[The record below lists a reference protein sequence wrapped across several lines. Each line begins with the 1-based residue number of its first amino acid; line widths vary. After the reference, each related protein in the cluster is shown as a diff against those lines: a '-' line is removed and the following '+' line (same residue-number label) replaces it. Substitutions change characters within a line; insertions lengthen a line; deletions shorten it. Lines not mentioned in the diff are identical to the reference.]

1 MGFQR
6 ASPKK
11 QIKNRIRTLLFLTGC
26 VFVGL
31 FALVQYFPE
40 DSHLAGLK
48 HNERRVLNER
58 RILDATTT
66 KEATDD
72 CPEYPETVAPW
83 VEMSAGMIAPYVI
96 GLLWMFT
103 GMAIICDEYFVPALE
118 VIAEEL
124 QVSEDVAGATL
135 MAAGGSAPELF
146 TSLIGTFKESD
157 VGFGTIVGSAVFNV
171 LFVIGMCAIFS
182 KELLSLTW
190 WPLFRDCSYY
200 IISLVMLS
208 VMFKLNTPDI
218 IVWWEALILF
228 CMYFCYV
235 YMMKYNVEL
244 HDWLMA
250 KLGKGDVKV
259 EIVPVNFT
267 NPSTFRA
274 GVLHLLVGQK
284 SMFET
289 IDYRIITDIRGDL
302 EKTFKTFDKDGN
314 GQIDMVELKE
324 MFERMSCPI
333 DDEDLKQLYA
343 RLDENGDGILEF
355 DEFSKWYT
363 GSEQRIEKQMRDLF
377 DKYDYNNDKTISRD
391 AIVDLITASGLP
403 HDQLEEG
410 EAELIGATGFGKQ
423 TQETMREVMDNFA
436 GGATEDDT
444 PNYFGLWFLASG
456 RTAEIVDDTVVW
468 HDEDTSQ
475 ITLKEDGDDGEGNTE
490 YIVNLEFN
498 SKIHRGILGR
508 RRGILCIQWFDG
520 DIWER
525 RDNDDCITFNAF
537 REWYKKQIF
546 YQEKVE
552 DAAEEAEHAATLEEL
567 LDWPDESDIVGKF
580 WWIFSIPF
588 ALLFYFTVPD
598 TRATY
603 RSTMKWALLSFL
615 MSIAWIGVFSVC
627 LVDWVTLLGDYFN
640 IPIVIMGLTVLAAG
654 TSIPD
659 LLSSVIVAKRGYGDM
674 AVSSSIGSNI
684 FDVLVGLPFP
694 WLLYSAIFQ
703 KDVKVTAGTLGKDIG
718 VLIAMLAAVLLT
730 IMWNN
735 WTMTRELGYT
745 MFVLYII
752 FLAQSLALADWDC
765 M

>member
-11 QIKNRIRTLLFLTGC
+11 QVKNRIRTLLFLTGC
-26 VFVGL
+26 VFVCL
-31 FALVQYFPE
+31 FALFQYFPE
-40 DSHLAGLK
+40 DTHLAGLK
-48 HNERRVLNER
+48 HDERRVLVDR
-58 RILDATTT
+58 RRLDTTT
-66 KEATDD
+66 TGEATEDD
-72 CPEYPETVAPW
+72 CPEYPSTVITW
-83 VEMSAGMIAPYVI
+83 VEMSAAMVAPYII

-118 VIAEEL
+118 VIAEKL

-182 KELLSLTW
+182 KDLLSLTW

-208 VMFKLNTPDI
+208 VMFKINSEDL

-228 CMYFCYV
+228 VMYLGYV

-250 KLGKGDVKV
+250 KVGKSNTKV

-274 GVLHLLVGQK
+274 GILHLLVGQK

-314 GQIDMVELKE
+314 GQIDMGELKE

-333 DDEDLKQLYA
+333 DDEDLKELYA

-377 DKYDYNNDKTISRD
+377 DKYDINNDKTISRD
-391 AIVDLITASGLP
+391 AIGELITASGLP
-403 HDQLEEG
+403 QDKLEEG

-423 TQETMREVMDNFA
+423 IQETMREVNNFA
-436 GGATEDDT
+436 GGANEEDT
-444 PNYFGLWFLASG
+444 PEYFGLWYLASG
-456 RTAEIVDDTVVW
+456 RTAEIIDDTVIW

-475 ITLKEDGDDGEGNTE
+475 ITLKEDGDDGEGNIE

-546 YQEKVE
+546 YQEKVQ
-552 DAAEEAEHAATLEEL
+552 DAEEEAEHAASLEEL
-567 LDWPDESDIVGKF
+567 LDWPDETDLVGKF

-603 RSTMKWALLSFL
+603 RSTMRWAFLSFF
-615 MSIAWIGVFSVC
+615 MSIMWIGVFSVC
-627 LVDWVTLLGDYFN
+627 LVDWVTLLGDFFG

-694 WLLYSAIFQ
+694 WLLYCAIYQ
-703 KDVKVTAGTLGKDIG
+703 TDVKVTAGTLGKDIG
-718 VLIAMLAAVLLT
+718 VLIAMLAAVLGV
-730 IMWNN
+730 IMWNK

-745 MFVLYII
+745 MFVLYLV

>member
-6 ASPKK
+6 IVKK
-11 QIKNRIRTLLFLTGC
+11 EVKNRIRGI
-26 VFVGL
+26 
-31 FALVQYFPE
+31 AL
-40 DSHLAGLK
+40 LAGLAFTLCFAVYQFFPQDT
-48 HNERRVLNER
+48 HLEGQRRW
-58 RILDATTT
+58 LDPV
-66 KEATDD
+66 KDDSDD
-72 CPEYPETVAPW
+72 CPEISTVIGW
-83 VEMSAGMIAPYVI
+83 VKMSWGMMTCYVL

-118 VIAEEL
+118 VIAEQLEI
-124 QVSEDVAGATL
+124 SEDVAGATL

-146 TSLIGTFKESD
+146 TSLIGTFQRSD

-200 IISLVMLS
+200 IFALAMLC
-208 VMFKLNTPDI
+208 VMFKLNSPDI
-218 IVWWEALILF
+218 IKWWEALILF
-228 CMYFCYV
+228 MLYLLYV
-235 YMMKYNVEL
+235 CMMKFNVEL
-244 HDWLMA
+244 HDKLMSI
-250 KLGKGDVKV
+250 LGKDEKV
-259 EIVPVNFT
+259 EILPVNFA

-274 GVLHLLVGQK
+274 GILHLLVGEK

-302 EKTFKTFDKDGN
+302 EKTFKTFDRDGN
-314 GQIDMVELKE
+314 GQIDIDELE
-324 MFERMSCPI
+324 NMFETMQCPI
-333 DDEDLKQLYA
+333 DKTELKQLYA

-391 AIVDLITASGLP
+391 AIVDLITAAGLP
-403 HDQLEEG
+403 TDQLETG
-410 EAELIGATGFGKQ
+410 EAELIGATGLGTK
-423 TQETMREVMDNFA
+423 TQETMRHVMDEFA
-436 GGATEDDT
+436 GATNEEESD
-444 PNYFGLWFLASG
+444 YFGLWYLASG
-456 RTAEIVDDTVVW
+456 RTAEIIDDTVIW

-475 ITLKEDGDDGEGNTE
+475 ITFKEDGDDGEGTTE
-490 YIVNLEFN
+490 YMVNLEFN
-498 SKIHRGILGR
+498 GKIHRGILGR

-525 RDNDDCITFNAF
+525 RDSDDCITFNAF
-537 REWYKKQIF
+537 RTWYKKQVF
-546 YQEKVE
+546 YEEKKN
-552 DAAEEAEHAATLEEL
+552 DAEEEAEHAVTLEEL
-567 LDWPDESDIVGKF
+567 LEWPSGTDIVGKF

-598 TRATY
+598 TRSTY
-603 RSTMKWALLSFL
+603 RSTFGWAFVSFT
-615 MSIAWIGVFSVC
+615 MSIFWIGVFSVC
-627 LVDWVTLLGDYFN
+627 LVDWVSLISDFLG
-640 IPIVIMGLTVLAAG
+640 IPIVVMGLTVLAAG

-684 FDVLVGLPFP
+684 FDVLVGLPLP
-694 WLLYSAIFQ
+694 WLLFTLI
-703 KDVKVTAGTLGKDIG
+703 KGEDVKVTAKSLGRDVG
-718 VLIAMLAAVLLT
+718 VLIGMLALVLLT
-730 IMWNN
+730 IMWNK

-752 FLAQSLALADWDC
+752 FLAQSLILADWDC